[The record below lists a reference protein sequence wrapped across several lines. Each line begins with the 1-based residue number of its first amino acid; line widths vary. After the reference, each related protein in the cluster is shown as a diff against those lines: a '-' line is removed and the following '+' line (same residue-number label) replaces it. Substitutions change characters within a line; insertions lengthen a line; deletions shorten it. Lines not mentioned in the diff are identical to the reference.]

1 MLIARACHGA
11 CTLRPDQFD
20 FFAALNR
27 STAQPLNCSN
37 VQLLTCSSSFCNLLL
52 LRGNNIAKA
61 FFLEK
66 TTSYP
71 GSVLAKTI
79 KVRK

>member
-27 STAQPLNCSN
+27 STAQPLNCSSAQ
-37 VQLLTCSSSFCNLLL
+37 VF
-52 LRGNNIAKA
+52 I
-61 FFLEK
+61 FFLQSAPAARHQHCQGTALEK